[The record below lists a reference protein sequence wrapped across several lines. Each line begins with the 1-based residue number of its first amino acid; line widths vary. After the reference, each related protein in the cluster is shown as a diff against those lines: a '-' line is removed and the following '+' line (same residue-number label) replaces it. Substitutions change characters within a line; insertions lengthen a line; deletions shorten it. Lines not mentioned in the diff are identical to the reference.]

1 MTRFRLSVLVLALG
15 WIPTLGVVGGAR
27 WMVGEPLSAAA
38 RSPIKVT
45 RLYTGPDGKTKVE
58 EFEIPLKAN
67 RPNQELSDVVDVT
80 ALQFRRSSAAFNDD
94 WHTASRR
101 QYVVNLAGES
111 EIELDGG
118 RKIHMGPGSILLA
131 EDTTGKGHITRAS
144 GSADRLSLTI
154 GLADGAK
161 TPR

>member
-1 MTRFRLSVLVLALG
+1 MTTSRLLVLVLALG
-15 WIPTLGVVGGAR
+15 WIPTLGIVGSAR
-27 WMVGEPLSAAA
+27 WMAGEPLAAA
-38 RSPIKVT
+38 GRTPLKVT

-58 EFEIPLKAN
+58 EFEIPLKSD
-67 RPNQELSDVVDVT
+67 RPNQELSEVVDVT
-80 ALQFRRSSAAFNDD
+80 RLQFRRQSAAFTDD
-94 WHTASRR
+94 WHPASRR

-118 RKIHMGPGSILLA
+118 RKIHLGPGSILLA
-131 EDTTGKGHITRAS
+131 EDTSGKGHITRAS

-154 GLADGAK
+154 GLADATK

>member
-15 WIPTLGVVGGAR
+15 WIPTLGLVGGAR
-27 WMVGEPLSAAA
+27 WLAGEPLGAAG
-38 RSPIKVT
+38 RSPLKVT
-45 RLYTGPDGKTKVE
+45 RLYTGSDGKTKVE
-58 EFEIPLKAN
+58 EFEIPLQAD
-67 RPNQELSDVVDVT
+67 RPNQELSDAVDVT
-80 ALQFRRSSAAFNDD
+80 RLQFRRSSAAFNDD

-144 GSADRLSLTI
+144 GAADRLSLTI
-154 GLADGAK
+154 GLADAAK